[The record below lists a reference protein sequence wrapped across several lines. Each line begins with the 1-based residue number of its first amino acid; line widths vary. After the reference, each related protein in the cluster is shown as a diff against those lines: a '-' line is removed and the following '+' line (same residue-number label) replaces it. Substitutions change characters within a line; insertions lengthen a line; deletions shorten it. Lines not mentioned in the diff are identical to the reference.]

1 VFDSHIRQQLPS
13 IRAACRGKDLG
24 PGRSCDRDRGLADPA
39 GRRVDEYPLATSRAS
54 QVTKL
59 PQ

>member
-13 IRAACRGKDLG
+13 IRAACRGKDL
-24 PGRSCDRDRGLADPA
+24 GLADPA